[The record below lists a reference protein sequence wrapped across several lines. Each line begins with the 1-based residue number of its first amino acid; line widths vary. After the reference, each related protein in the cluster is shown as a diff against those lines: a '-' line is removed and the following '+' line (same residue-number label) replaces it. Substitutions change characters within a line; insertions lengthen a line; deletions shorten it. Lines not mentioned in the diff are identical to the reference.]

1 MKLQVG
7 KMYLLRG
14 GEIATITKFE
24 NNGTSYRFIGTI
36 GGEPSKYTFAWIED
50 GSFLA
55 RGYDHYRDVVDIL
68 E

>member
-7 KMYLLRG
+7 KRYLLRG

-36 GGEPSKYTFAWIED
+36 GGEPSKYIFSWKGD
-50 GSFLA
+50 GAFISSN
-55 RGYDHYRDVVDIL
+55 YEHYRDIIDIL

>member
-24 NNGTSYRFIGTI
+24 DSGTSYRFIGTI
-36 GGEPSKYTFAWIED
+36 GGEPSKYTFAWIGNGVFISSNYE
-50 GSFLA
+50 
-55 RGYDHYRDVVDIL
+55 HYRDVVDIL
-68 E
+68 A